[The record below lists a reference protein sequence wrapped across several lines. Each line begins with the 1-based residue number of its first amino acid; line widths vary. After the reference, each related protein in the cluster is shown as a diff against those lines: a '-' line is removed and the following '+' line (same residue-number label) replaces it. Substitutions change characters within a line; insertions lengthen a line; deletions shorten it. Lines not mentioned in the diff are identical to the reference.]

1 MLGSPPV
8 PRGLVGVPAKGLR
21 PGVATT
27 GGVTFSM
34 PLSGVL
40 TKPLLGTWAGAAG
53 VGLAAAEGDGEP
65 GENMAGGTIL

>member
-1 MLGSPPV
+1 MLGSPAA
-8 PRGLVGVPAKGLR
+8 PRGLVGVPAKELR
-21 PGVATT
+21 PGVVT
-27 GGVTFSM
+27 GGVTFLT

-65 GENMAGGTIL
+65 GEKMAGGTTP